1 MTTTCNECGKTFEIT
16 PKDIITAEME
26 GLEIQHF
33 PCPLCGQKYVV
44 FAADEEMKKLVAQRV
59 ELQKKVKLAH
69 IGKFREKTTR
79 QYLAEISKIEGKQKK
94 LLRELKLRAEKL
106 LKEDDHEDQNHS

>member
-44 FAADEEMKKLVAQRV
+44 FAADEDGSPEAKRAVTHYEVLDTGDARD
-59 ELQKKVKLAH
+59 
-69 IGKFREKTTR
+69 IGP
-79 QYLAEISKIEGKQKK
+79 AS
-94 LLRELKLRAEKL
+94 LLRIQPLRRPPRLPKRANRSKHPTITFSPKVFL
-106 LKEDDHEDQNHS
+106 P

>member
-33 PCPLCGQKYVV
+33 P
-44 FAADEEMKKLVAQRV
+44 
-59 ELQKKVKLAH
+59 
-69 IGKFREKTTR
+69 
-79 QYLAEISKIEGKQKK
+79 
-94 LLRELKLRAEKL
+94 
-106 LKEDDHEDQNHS
+106 